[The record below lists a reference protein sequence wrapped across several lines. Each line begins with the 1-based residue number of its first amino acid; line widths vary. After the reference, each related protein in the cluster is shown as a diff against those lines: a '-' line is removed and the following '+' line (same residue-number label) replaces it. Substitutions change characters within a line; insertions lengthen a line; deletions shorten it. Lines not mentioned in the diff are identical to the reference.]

1 MIVDDEVFNIV
12 ALKGLMK
19 VLGFDQPDLVD
30 ACYNGEQAVEL
41 YQKAINEDCP
51 DRYCLILTDCSMPFM
66 DGYQAS
72 KRIKE
77 LNLPTGF
84 PLKIVAIT
92 GHVEPAYIQ
101 KAHEHGI
108 DEVFPKPMPILE
120 LGLILKEHGF
130 ISQIP
135 PRLMLK

>member
-72 KRIKE
+72 KRIKA

-92 GHVEPAYIQ
+92 GHVEPAYI
-101 KAHEHGI
+101 
-108 DEVFPKPMPILE
+108 
-120 LGLILKEHGF
+120 
-130 ISQIP
+130 
-135 PRLMLK
+135 